1 MPLNPSLMKDV
12 EKHPLK
18 PFLPKNAKL
27 LMLGS
32 FPPPQKR
39 WCMHFYYPNF
49 INDMWRILG
58 KVFFD
63 DRDYFVLKEKKS
75 FDKEK
80 IIDFLNTAGIGIY
93 DTAIEVRRLK
103 GNASDAFLEVVKPT
117 DVKGMLTKLSQC
129 KAVVTTGT
137 LATKTLCE
145 MLGAEDYLH
154 FDYEGAS
161 MTARVDPRTTARTGD
176 TVKFALDADKIHV
189 FDKETEKTITN

>member
-103 GNASDAFLEVVKPT
+103 GNASDAFLEVVRPT
-117 DVKGMLTKLSQC
+117 DVKGMLTKL
-129 KAVVTTGT
+129 
-137 LATKTLCE
+137 
-145 MLGAEDYLH
+145 
-154 FDYEGAS
+154 
-161 MTARVDPRTTARTGD
+161 
-176 TVKFALDADKIHV
+176 
-189 FDKETEKTITN
+189 

>member
-1 MPLNPSLMKDV
+1 MIEIT
-12 EKHPLK
+12 EKHPLE
-18 PFLPKNAKL
+18 PFLPENARL

-39 WCMHFYYPNF
+39 WCMQFYYPNF

-58 KVFFD
+58 KIFYD
-63 DRDYFVLKEKKS
+63 DREFFVRKKEKS

-80 IIDFLNTAGIGIY
+80 IIHFLNEVGIGIF
-93 DTAIEVRRLK
+93 DTAKEVKRLK

-117 DVKGMLTKLSQC
+117 DVKGMLANLPHC

-145 MLGAEDYLH
+145 MLSAKEPVVGGKSPFWLGSRELFLY
-154 FDYEGAS
+154 
-161 MTARVDPRTTARTGD
+161 RTPSSSRAYPLA
-176 TVKFALDADKIHV
+176 F
-189 FDKETEKTITN
+189 EKKVEVYRKMFVELGMLKNG